1 MSNFSEIASTVLMQ
15 SYSGLEHPVHIGT
28 RSEVHSGVNIGRY
41 SFINCDTVIYSG
53 VSIGRYCSFGRNCEI
68 GVADHPITMLSSH
81 NFQYSEKLFPRD
93 IAYKA
98 VKRKKNNFQKKTVI
112 GNDVWI
118 GAKAIV
124 RGGVKIGDGS
134 IIAAGAV
141 VVKDVEPYSI
151 VGGVP
156 AKFIRNRFSD
166 EIIKDLISLK
176 WWEKDISEI
185 SDLPFEDISSCIIEL
200 NKRFKNEK

>member
-1 MSNFSEIASTVLMQ
+1 MSNFSEISPSVLMQ
-15 SYSGLEHPVHIGT
+15 SYDGLEHPVHIGA
-28 RSEVHSGVNIGRY
+28 RCEVHAKAFVGRY
-41 SFINCDTVIYSG
+41 TFLNCDTVIYSG

-81 NFQYSEKLFPRD
+81 NFQYSWKLFPKDPEYRKID
-93 IAYKA
+93 
-98 VKRKKNNFQKKTVI
+98 RKKISFLKETKI

-124 RGGVKIGDGS
+124 RSGVVIGDGA

-156 AKFIRNRFSD
+156 AKFIRSRFDKSISD
-166 EIIKDLISLK
+166 ELMKLK
-176 WWEKDISEI
+176 WWDRKLSVVSE
-185 SDLPFEDISSCIIEL
+185 LPFDDVAACIEYL
-200 NKRFKNEK
+200 KATHD